1 MYPQL
6 PYHIIIQGA
15 SGHPVRSEGLVWLH
29 MHSGFG
35 GDGSS
40 ALDPADVIQDGK
52 EEEILLVE
60 TSWVGNRGA
69 LGECPNLLEALNSS
83 CLLRNPQAPTPPRP
97 TPEVLPRQP
106 PLSREDACC
115 CVSLPSVELG
125 VKLNFL

>member
-1 MYPQL
+1 
-6 PYHIIIQGA
+6 
-15 SGHPVRSEGLVWLH
+15 

-35 GDGSS
+35 VMDFP

-60 TSWVGNRGA
+60 TSLGCNRGA
-69 LGECPNLLEALNSS
+69 LGECPNLLEASLNS
-83 CLLRNPQAPTPPRP
+83 CLLRNPQAPT
-97 TPEVLPRQP
+97 LPAN
-106 PLSREDACC
+106 SRRFCRGNHPFPCEDACC